1 MATTDID
8 ICARALI
15 MIGAEPI
22 TSFVDGTTE
31 SKVASNL
38 YTDTIK
44 NLISSYRWRFASKQA
59 QLSRLTDAP
68 DAIWDASYQ
77 LPADMLSLHTIIVNN
92 RNIKYNRYG
101 DMAYCNA
108 TSTDAVFADYTYYDE
123 GVTNPAVLFAAS
135 FIYTAELTLASLFAF
150 SVAQNTELSVAL
162 EQKAGRQLAYARNMD
177 SQQNTSRKFSTS
189 RFINT
194 RNNRSSSQI
203 EGIVEE

>member
-44 NLISSYRWRFASKQA
+44 NLISNYRWRFASKQS

-68 DAIWDASYQ
+68 DAIWDSAYQ
-77 LPADMLSLHTIIVNN
+77 LPADMLTLHTVLVND
-92 RNIKYNRYG
+92 RPIKYNRYG

-108 TSTDAVFADYTYYDE
+108 TSRDKVFADYTYYDE
-123 GVTNPAVLFAAS
+123 GLTNPAILFPAY

-162 EQKAGRQLAYARNMD
+162 ENKAGRQLAISRNLD
-177 SQQNTSRKFSTS
+177 SQQNTTKKFTTS
-189 RFINT
+189 RFINN
-194 RNNRSSSQI
+194 RNNKSSSQI

>member
-8 ICARALI
+8 LCARALI

-22 TSFVDGTTE
+22 TSFSDGTTE

-77 LPADMLSLHTIIVNN
+77 LPADMLSLHTLLIND
-92 RNIKYNRYG
+92 RPIKYNRYG

-123 GVTNPAVLFAAS
+123 GVTNPAVLFPAY
-135 FIYTAELTLASLFAF
+135 FVYTAELTLAALFAF
-150 SVAQNTELSVAL
+150 AVAQNTELSVAL
-162 EQKAGRQLAYARNMD
+162 DNKAARQLAYARNMD
-177 SQQNTSRKFSTS
+177 SQQNTTKKFITS
-189 RFINT
+189 RFINN
-194 RNNRSSSQI
+194 RNSKSSSRL
-203 EGIVEE
+203 EGIVED